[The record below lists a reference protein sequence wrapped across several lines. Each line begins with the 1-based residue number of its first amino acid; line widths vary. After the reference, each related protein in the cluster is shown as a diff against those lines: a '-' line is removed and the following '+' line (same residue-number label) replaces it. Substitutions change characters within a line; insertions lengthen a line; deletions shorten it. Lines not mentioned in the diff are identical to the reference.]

1 MTVSTLLPPPGN
13 LPPAD
18 LILSQL
24 GEAVVVVSPQ
34 GLVLFWNTAA
44 EQTFGWPEADA
55 LGRDVVSL
63 LRAEV
68 DCDHDERILA
78 IVETGRSVLSDYWI
92 WTRDG
97 EKRPVL
103 ATITPVLSDGTLL
116 AIAVVAI
123 DITERKKREQ
133 EHAVAEEWF
142 RLGYEKGAVP
152 TAMLDLEGRIMSVNP
167 ACCEFLGRGEAEL
180 VGRPAG
186 ELTHPDDL
194 LAMIPDRILSGEID
208 RIAMER
214 RFVRGD
220 GEFVWGLLNLGAV
233 TAEDGR
239 LAYVYAQ
246 AQDITER
253 KKFEALLAFR
263 ALHDPL
269 TGLPNRALIQDRLR
283 GALVRASRYG
293 RTVAVILGDVDRF
306 GLVND
311 TLGHAAGDELLVEV
325 GQRLRT
331 ALRATDTVGRFGG
344 DEFVVICEDVDP
356 ATTVDDLGRR
366 MSSLFEEAFTVA
378 GKPLFVTI
386 SCGVVVG
393 GREDTAESCL
403 RDADSAVVMA
413 KRRGRNRVEPFHVHL
428 RQRAARMF
436 DLERSL
442 HRAAERGELYMAYQ
456 PILDLA
462 SDTPVAVE
470 ALMRWRRHSRMLIS
484 PSEFIP
490 LAEESDLILRL
501 GEFALS
507 EAVTDV
513 SRWRRQ
519 LPGAEDLSV
528 AVNLS
533 PRQFGR
539 DLVALCERVL
549 SRHDAD
555 PSSLSFEITERGVMA
570 DLAESIDTIG
580 SLLRLGIRVAIDDFG
595 TGYSSFD
602 YLRRL
607 PVSMLKIDASFVADL
622 GARQEDAAI
631 VRAIVD
637 LAGAIGMDT
646 CAEGVENRD
655 QFAELQAIGCKYAQG
670 YYWHRPMPAAS
681 FERWFA
687 KKVR

>member
-1 MTVSTLLPPPGN
+1 MTASTLLPPGD
-13 LPPAD
+13 LPSAD
-18 LILSQL
+18 LILAQL
-24 GEAVVVVSPQ
+24 GEAVVVVNPQ
-34 GLVLFWNTAA
+34 GMVLYWNGAA
-44 EQTFGWPEADA
+44 ERTFGWPEADA

-68 DCDHDERILA
+68 DCDHDARILA

-123 DITERKKREQ
+123 DITERKQREK

-152 TAMLDLEGRIMSVNP
+152 TAMLDLDARIMSVNP
-167 ACCEFLGRGEAEL
+167 ACCEFLGRGEGDL
-180 VGRPAG
+180 VGRLAH

-194 LAMIPDRILSGEID
+194 LAMIPERIQSGEVD
-208 RIAMER
+208 RLAIER

-220 GEFVWGLLNLGAV
+220 GELVWGLLNLGAV
-233 TAEDGR
+233 RAEDGQ

-253 KKFEALLAFR
+253 KRAEEALGHL

-311 TLGHAAGDELLVEV
+311 TLGHAAGDELLVQV
-325 GQRLRT
+325 GQRLKG
-331 ALRATDTVGRFGG
+331 ALRAADTVGRFGG
-344 DEFVVICEDVDP
+344 DEFVVICEDVESR
-356 ATTVDDLGRR
+356 TTVDDLGRR
-366 MSSLFEEAFTVA
+366 MSSLFEEPFMVG
-378 GKPLFVTI
+378 GKQLIVTI
-386 SCGVVVG
+386 SCGVVIAG
-393 GREDTAESCL
+393 SDDTPESCL
-403 RDADSAVVMA
+403 RDADSAVVVA

-428 RQRAARMF
+428 RQRAARLF

-442 HRAAERGELYMAYQ
+442 QQAAERGELHMAYQ
-456 PILDLA
+456 PIIDLA
-462 SDTPVAVE
+462 TDKPVAVE
-470 ALMRWRRHSRMLIS
+470 ALMRWRRHSRILVS

-513 SRWRRQ
+513 SRWRRE
-519 LPGAEDLSV
+519 LPGAENLSV

-539 DLVALCERVL
+539 DLVPLCERVL
-549 SRHDAD
+549 SRHHAD
-555 PSSLSFEITERGVMA
+555 PSSLSFEITERGVMV
-570 DLAESIDTIG
+570 DLAESIDTIE
-580 SLLRLGIRVAIDDFG
+580 SLARLGVRVAIDDFG
-595 TGYSSFD
+595 TGYSSFE
-602 YLRRL
+602 YLKRL
-607 PVSMLKIDASFVADL
+607 PVSMLKIDASFIADL

-637 LAGAIGMDT
+637 LAHAIGMDT

-655 QFAELQAIGCKYAQG
+655 QFAELHAIGCRYAQG
-670 YYWHRPMPAAS
+670 YYWRRPMQAS
-681 FERWFA
+681 AFERWFV
-687 KKVR
+687 KKLR